1 MIYAQVKCKVVT
13 PIISRKDPETGEFD
27 LTGQSIKGVLHFWFR
42 AVAPRIIDI
51 YRLNEDNK
59 PKSPKENKELYELYK
74 TYEKEKYAGLKLL
87 ENEIFGSQK
96 KKAPF
101 GVWVEYNKDD
111 LRIYYSNKNK
121 NRNNTD
127 ENKNRK
133 NTDENNGSIKSN
145 YDFTYALY
153 GIERAEYL
161 DVDSLFTLHFTFENK
176 NIENV
181 ISSLLKLTS
190 LVGGIGAK
198 TTKGFGR
205 FEIIQNEEEKS
216 NKSVNERIEDVLN
229 EAERSIKEFIESKE
243 ILNTQK
249 KLKDILIYA
258 TQTEL
263 LDFPNLCKGS
273 YLLKDTKIKAAD
285 LSSVISEIYKRSKKY
300 TESNSI
306 GWYRQLKY
314 VIRHNGELK
323 KSKDSLIKLA
333 EVLKGRSKEPVE
345 IPVAFLGL
353 PLHYF
358 FRKDDKILRI
368 FDEYD
373 VSVEIKQ
380 EDIRITRKP
389 SCLRILLFRDKDG
402 KYFVNALLLK
412 SHIST
417 ITENRYKLSIDATK
431 LKKENN
437 KTIKDKLENKKA
449 YLSADWEKLSE
460 FIRKFQK
467 VNSSSGGDNNAS
479 N

>member
-13 PIISRKDPETGEFD
+13 PMISRKDPETGEFD

-51 YRLNEDNK
+51 CCLNEDNK

-111 LRIYYSNKNK
+111 LRIYNSENK

-145 YDFTYALY
+145 GAFKYALY
-153 GIERAEYL
+153 GIKKAKYL

-176 NIENV
+176 NIQNV

-216 NKSVNERIEDVLN
+216 NKSVDERIEDVIN

-243 ILNTQK
+243 ILNTRK
-249 KLKDILIYA
+249 KLKDILIYT

-263 LDFPNLCKGS
+263 LDFPNLSEGS

-285 LSSVISEIYKRSKKY
+285 LSSVISEIYKRLPRY
-300 TESNSI
+300 TGSNSI

-353 PLHYF
+353 PLQYSF
-358 FRKDDKILRI
+358 G
-368 FDEYD
+368 D
-373 VSVEIKQ
+373 VSVKINQDAGEKK

-389 SCLRILLFRDKDG
+389 SCLRILLFRDSDG

-417 ITENRYKLSIDATK
+417 ITENRYKLSIAPTK
-431 LKKENN
+431 SKKGNNEEPEKKE
-437 KTIKDKLENKKA
+437 A
-449 YLSADWEKLSE
+449 YLSADWEKLSG
-460 FIRKFQK
+460 FIRKFEK
-467 VNSSSGGDNNAS
+467 
-479 N
+479 

>member
-1 MIYAQVKCKVVT
+1 MIYTEVKCKVVT
-13 PIISRKDPETGEFD
+13 PIISRKDPQTGEFD

-42 AVAPRIIDI
+42 AVAPRVIDI

-59 PKSPKENKELYELYK
+59 PKSPKGNKELYELYK

-101 GVWVEYNKDD
+101 GVWVEYSKQD
-111 LRIYYSNKNK
+111 LRTYSSQ
-121 NRNNTD
+121 D
-127 ENKNRK
+127 ERK
-133 NTDENNGSIKSN
+133 NNGSIKRKNNGSIKSN
-145 YDFTYALY
+145 GAFKYALY
-153 GIERAEYL
+153 GIKEAKYL
-161 DVDSLFTLHFTFENK
+161 DVDSLFTLHFTFENR
-176 NIENV
+176 NIQNV

-216 NKSVNERIEDVLN
+216 NKSVDKRIENVLN
-229 EAERSIKEFIESKE
+229 EAELSIKEFIESKE

-249 KLKDILIYA
+249 KLKDVLIYT
-258 TQTEL
+258 TQTKL
-263 LDFPNLCKGS
+263 LDFPNLCAGS
-273 YLLKDTKIKAAD
+273 YILKDTKIKAAD
-285 LSSVISEIYKRSKKY
+285 LSSVISEIYEMSR
-300 TESNSI
+300 

-314 VIRHNGELK
+314 VIRHNGELN

-333 EVLKGRSKEPVE
+333 EVLKARSKEPVE

-368 FDEYD
+368 FNEYD
-373 VSVEIKQ
+373 VEIKKK
-380 EDIRITRKP
+380 DKVITRKP
-389 SCLRILLFRDKDG
+389 SCLRILLFRDSDG

-412 SHIST
+412 SHISK
-417 ITENRYKLSIDATK
+417 ITENRYKLRILSSDATK

-437 KTIKDKLENKKA
+437 KTELENKKAYKA
-449 YLSADWEKLSE
+449 YLSADWEKLSG
-460 FIRKFQK
+460 FIIKFEK
-467 VNSSSGGDNNAS
+467 
-479 N
+479 

>member
-1 MIYAQVKCKVVT
+1 MIYTEVKCKVVT
-13 PIISRKDPETGEFD
+13 PIISRKDPQTGEFD

-42 AVAPRIIDI
+42 AVAPRVIDI

-59 PKSPKENKELYELYK
+59 PKSPKGNKELYELYK

-101 GVWVEYNKDD
+101 GVWVEYSKQD
-111 LRIYYSNKNK
+111 LRTYSSQ
-121 NRNNTD
+121 D
-127 ENKNRK
+127 ERK
-133 NTDENNGSIKSN
+133 NNGSIKRKNNGSIKSN
-145 YDFTYALY
+145 GAFKYALY
-153 GIERAEYL
+153 GIKEAKYL
-161 DVDSLFTLHFTFENK
+161 DVDSLFTLHFTFENR
-176 NIENV
+176 NIQNV

-216 NKSVNERIEDVLN
+216 NKSVDKRIESVLN
-229 EAERSIKEFIESKE
+229 EAELSIKEFIESKE

-249 KLKDILIYA
+249 KLKDVLIYT
-258 TQTEL
+258 TQTKL
-263 LDFPNLCKGS
+263 LDFPNLCAGS
-273 YLLKDTKIKAAD
+273 YILKDTKIKAAD
-285 LSSVISEIYKRSKKY
+285 LSSVISEIYEMSR
-300 TESNSI
+300 

-314 VIRHNGELK
+314 VIRHNGELN

-333 EVLKGRSKEPVE
+333 EVLKARSKEPVE

-368 FDEYD
+368 FNEYD
-373 VSVEIKQ
+373 VEIKKK
-380 EDIRITRKP
+380 DKVITRKP
-389 SCLRILLFRDKDG
+389 SCLRILLFRDSDG

-412 SHIST
+412 SHISK
-417 ITENRYKLSIDATK
+417 ITENRYKLRILSSDATK

-437 KTIKDKLENKKA
+437 KTELENKKAYKA
-449 YLSADWEKLSE
+449 YLSADWEKLSG
-460 FIRKFQK
+460 FIIKFEK
-467 VNSSSGGDNNAS
+467 
-479 N
+479 

>member
-13 PIISRKDPETGEFD
+13 PIISRKDPQTGEFD

-111 LRIYYSNKNK
+111 LRIYNSENK

-145 YDFTYALY
+145 GAFKYALY
-153 GIERAEYL
+153 GIKKAKYL

-176 NIENV
+176 NIQNV

-285 LSSVISEIYKRSKKY
+285 LSSVISKIYEKQKY
-300 TESNSI
+300 TESYSI

-353 PLHYF
+353 PLQYSF
-358 FRKDDKILRI
+358 GN
-368 FDEYD
+368 
-373 VSVEIKQ
+373 VSVKINQDAGEKK

-389 SCLRILLFRDKDG
+389 SCLRILLFRDRDG

-412 SHIST
+412 SHISPR
-417 ITENRYKLSIDATK
+417 IEKGNGYKLSIVPTK
-431 LKKENN
+431 SKKENN
-437 KTIKDKLENKKA
+437 EKPEKKEA

-460 FIRKFQK
+460 FITKFEK
-467 VNSSSGGDNNAS
+467 
-479 N
+479 

>member
-13 PIISRKDPETGEFD
+13 PMISRKDPETGEFD

-51 YRLNEDNK
+51 CCLNEDNK

-101 GVWVEYNKDD
+101 GVWVEYSKQD
-111 LRIYYSNKNK
+111 LRIYSSQ
-121 NRNNTD
+121 D
-127 ENKNRK
+127 EKQ
-133 NTDENNGSIKSN
+133 NNGSIKSN
-145 YDFTYALY
+145 GAFKYALY
-153 GIERAEYL
+153 GIKKAKYL

-176 NIENV
+176 NIQNV

-216 NKSVNERIEDVLN
+216 NKSVDERIEDVIN

-243 ILNTQK
+243 ILNTRK
-249 KLKDILIYA
+249 KLKDILIYT

-263 LDFPNLCKGS
+263 LDFPNLSEGS

-285 LSSVISEIYKRSKKY
+285 LSSVISEIYKRLPRY
-300 TESNSI
+300 TGSNSI

-353 PLHYF
+353 PLQYSF
-358 FRKDDKILRI
+358 GN
-368 FDEYD
+368 
-373 VSVEIKQ
+373 VSVKINQDAGEKK

-389 SCLRILLFRDKDG
+389 SCLRILLFRDSDG

-417 ITENRYKLSIDATK
+417 ITENRYKLSIAPTK
-431 LKKENN
+431 SKKGNNEEPEKKE
-437 KTIKDKLENKKA
+437 A
-449 YLSADWEKLSE
+449 YLSADWEKLSG
-460 FIRKFQK
+460 FIRKFEK
-467 VNSSSGGDNNAS
+467 
-479 N
+479 

>member
-13 PIISRKDPETGEFD
+13 PIISRKDPQTGEFD
-27 LTGQSIKGVLHFWFR
+27 LSGQSIKGVLHFWFR
-42 AVAPRIIDI
+42 AVAPRIINI

-111 LRIYYSNKNK
+111 LRIYNSNKNK

-145 YDFTYALY
+145 GAFTYALY

-216 NKSVNERIEDVLN
+216 NKSVKERIEDVLN
-229 EAERSIKEFIESKE
+229 EAELSIKEFIESKE

-285 LSSVISEIYKRSKKY
+285 LSSVISKIYEKQKY
-300 TESNSI
+300 TESYSI

-353 PLHYF
+353 PLQYSF
-358 FRKDDKILRI
+358 GN
-368 FDEYD
+368 
-373 VSVEIKQ
+373 VSVKINQDAGEKK

-389 SCLRILLFRDKDG
+389 SCLRILLFRDRDG

-412 SHIST
+412 SHVSPRI
-417 ITENRYKLSIDATK
+417 EKGKGYKLSIVPTK
-431 LKKENN
+431 SKKENN
-437 KTIKDKLENKKA
+437 EKPEKKEA

-460 FIRKFQK
+460 FITKFEK
-467 VNSSSGGDNNAS
+467 
-479 N
+479 

>member
-1 MIYAQVKCKVVT
+1 MIYTEVKCKVVT
-13 PIISRKDPETGEFD
+13 PIISRKDPQTGEFD
-27 LTGQSIKGVLHFWFR
+27 LTGQSIKGVLRFWFR
-42 AVAPRIIDI
+42 AVAPRVIDI

-87 ENEIFGSQK
+87 ENEIFGFQK

-111 LRIYYSNKNK
+111 LRIYS
-121 NRNNTD
+121 
-127 ENKNRK
+127 KNRK

-161 DVDSLFTLHFTFENK
+161 DVDSLFTLYFTFGNK
-176 NIENV
+176 NIQNV

-216 NKSVNERIEDVLN
+216 NKSVNERIENVLN
-229 EAERSIKEFIESKE
+229 EAELSIKEFIESKE

-249 KLKDILIYA
+249 KLKDILIYT
-258 TQTEL
+258 TQTKL
-263 LDFPNLCKGS
+263 LDFPNLCEGS
-273 YLLKDTKIKAAD
+273 YILKDTKIKAAD
-285 LSSVISEIYKRSKKY
+285 LSSVISEIYKRSQKY
-300 TESNSI
+300 TGSNSI

-314 VIRHNGELK
+314 VIRHNGELN

-333 EVLKGRSKEPVE
+333 EVLKARSKEPVE
-345 IPVAFLGL
+345 IPGAFLGL
-353 PLHYF
+353 PLRYF
-358 FRKDDKILRI
+358 FRKDDKVFKI

-380 EDIRITRKP
+380 EDIWIRRKP
-389 SCLRILLFRDKDG
+389 SCLRILLFRDSDG

-437 KTIKDKLENKKA
+437 KTIKAKLENKKA
-449 YLSADWEKLSE
+449 YLSADWEKLSG
-460 FIRKFQK
+460 FIKKFEK
-467 VNSSSGGDNNAS
+467 
-479 N
+479 

>member
-1 MIYAQVKCKVVT
+1 MIYTEVKCKVVT
-13 PIISRKDPETGEFD
+13 PIISRKEPQTGEFD

-101 GVWVEYNKDD
+101 GVWVEYSKQD
-111 LRIYYSNKNK
+111 LRTYSSQ
-121 NRNNTD
+121 D
-127 ENKNRK
+127 ERQ
-133 NTDENNGSIKSN
+133 NNGSIKSN
-145 YDFTYALY
+145 GAFKYALY
-153 GIERAEYL
+153 GIKEAKYL

-176 NIENV
+176 NIQNV

-216 NKSVNERIEDVLN
+216 NKSVDERIKNILN
-229 EAERSIKEFIESKE
+229 EAELSIKEFIESKE

-249 KLKDILIYA
+249 KLKDILIY
-258 TQTEL
+258 TIQTKL
-263 LDFPNLCKGS
+263 LDFPNLCEGS
-273 YLLKDTKIKAAD
+273 YILKDTKVKAAD
-285 LSSVISEIYKRSKKY
+285 LSSVISEIYKRSREY
-300 TESNSI
+300 TGSNSI

-314 VIRHNGELK
+314 VIRHNGELN

-333 EVLKGRSKEPVE
+333 EVLKARSKEPVE
-345 IPVAFLGL
+345 IPGAFLGL
-353 PLHYF
+353 PLRYF
-358 FRKDDKILRI
+358 FRKDDKVFKI

-380 EDIRITRKP
+380 EDIWIRRKP
-389 SCLRILLFRDKDG
+389 SCLRILLFRDSDG

-437 KTIKDKLENKKA
+437 KTIKAKLENKKA
-449 YLSADWEKLSE
+449 YLSADWEKLSG
-460 FIRKFQK
+460 FIKKFEK
-467 VNSSSGGDNNAS
+467 
-479 N
+479 